1 LTSREGSPITRA
13 NRAATANGPEPL
25 ALLGPADLRAHRRL
39 PRETDLSAQQIGAQA
54 PPRLSLPHGDRRR
67 PQGSLG
73 AARAWASEIERLG
86 SGRGALVSLPY
97 RLQTCCKSRFRSQ
110 TQNRIPKSDPKV
122 APMERLKRRMDFR
135 AAAAGARVPAKAFVL
150 QARRRNDIGAD
161 QDAVR
166 LGFTVS
172 KQVGNAVIR
181 NRVRRRLKEMVRLT
195 PQASLCAGHDYV
207 LIGRRAALQRP
218 FGDMMRDLDTVV
230 RRVHSPE
237 LAREL
242 AGTRAATGAANMRPP
257 HKAGS
262 PSRPPRHQ
270 AANST
275 ATISTAKSTT

>member
-1 LTSREGSPITRA
+1 
-13 NRAATANGPEPL
+13 
-25 ALLGPADLRAHRRL
+25 
-39 PRETDLSAQQIGAQA
+39 
-54 PPRLSLPHGDRRR
+54 
-67 PQGSLG
+67 
-73 AARAWASEIERLG
+73 
-86 SGRGALVSLPY
+86 
-97 RLQTCCKSRFRSQ
+97 
-110 TQNRIPKSDPKV
+110 
-122 APMERLKRRMDFR
+122 MERLKRRMDFR

-172 KQVGNAVIR
+172 KQVGNAVVR

-195 PQASLCAGHDYV
+195 PQAPLCAGHDYV

-230 RRVHSPE
+230 RRVHLPE

-242 AGTRAATGAANMRPP
+242 AGTRAATGAANTRPP